1 VNNVERIMIT
11 SIKSVLSGVSS
22 TERNNT
28 FVNSL
33 FMTVSVLE
41 DIIAQR
47 DDLQEEV
54 TRLKKELEEAKSIK
68 PKKGFF
74 Q

>member
-1 VNNVERIMIT
+1 MIT

-47 DDLQEEV
+47 DDLQLEV
-54 TRLKKELEEAKSIK
+54 AHLKKELEEAKSNK

-74 Q
+74 K

>member
-41 DIIAQR
+41 DIITQR
-47 DDLQEEV
+47 DDLQEQV
-54 TRLKKELEEAKSIK
+54 ARLKKELEEAKSIK
-68 PKKGFF
+68 PKKGIFK
-74 Q
+74 